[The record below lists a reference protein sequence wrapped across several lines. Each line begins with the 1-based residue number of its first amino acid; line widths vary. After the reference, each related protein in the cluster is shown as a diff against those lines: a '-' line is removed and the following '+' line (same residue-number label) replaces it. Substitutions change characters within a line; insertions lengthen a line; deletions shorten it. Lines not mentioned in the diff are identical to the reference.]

1 MKRNLWWKG
10 LALCGLMIFVVSFTL
25 SCSRG
30 SGGGRTQ
37 ATSNDLLAR
46 ILKSGKIIATLNVG
60 NPPWSYQEGEKF
72 VGMGVDLIEGWAKGV
87 GVTVEYMPLEFQGL
101 IPAIESGKADIITM
115 NLSMTV
121 PRSVRVMYTDSVGKG
136 AGVAVIIKGTYANFD
151 EINKVGVTIGTETGT
166 IHETVGEEVFP
177 KASMQ
182 TVPGTADGFAALKAR
197 RIAAM
202 LTDDSVGLLMTSQD
216 PNLEMMKQYTY
227 TDSLAFAVKMG
238 TDSYTFLQSFNTY
251 MKLIKING
259 TYGNIYRKYYDAEW
273 VPTSISNSM

>member
-1 MKRNLWWKG
+1 MKRNLWRKG
-10 LALCGLMIFVVSFTL
+10 LALCGLLILIVSFTL
-25 SCSRG
+25 SCSSG
-30 SGGGRTQ
+30 SGGGGTQ
-37 ATSNDLLAR
+37 ATGNDLLAR
-46 ILKSGKIIATLNVG
+46 IIKNGKIVATLNVG

-72 VGMGVDLIEGWAKGV
+72 VGMGVDLIEGWAKGI

-121 PRSVRVMYTDSVGKG
+121 PRSARVMYTDSVGKG
-136 AGVAVIIKGTYANFD
+136 AGVAVIIKGRYTNFD
-151 EINKVGVTIGTETGT
+151 EINKAGVTIGTETGT

-177 KASMQ
+177 NASMQ
-182 TVPGTADGFAALKAR
+182 TVPGTADGFAALKAG
-197 RIAAM
+197 RIVAM

-216 PNLEMMKQYTY
+216 SNLEMMKQYTY
-227 TDSLAFAVKMG
+227 TDTLAFAVKMG

-259 TYGNIYRKYYDAEW
+259 TYADIYKKYYDAEW
-273 VPTSISNSM
+273 VPTAVSNSM

>member
-1 MKRNLWWKG
+1 MKRKQWRKG
-10 LALCGLMIFVVSFTL
+10 LGLCGLLILILSFTL
-25 SCSRG
+25 SCTNG
-30 SGGGRTQ
+30 SGGGGSQ
-37 ATSNDLLAR
+37 ATGDDLLAR
-46 ILKSGKIIATLNVG
+46 IMKNGKIIATLNVG
-60 NPPWSYQEGEKF
+60 NPPWSYQEGQKF

-121 PRSVRVMYTDSVGKG
+121 PRSARVMYTDSVGKG
-136 AGVAVIIKGTYANFD
+136 AGVAVIIKGSYANFD
-151 EINKVGVTIGTETGT
+151 QINKAGVTIGTETGT

-177 KASMQ
+177 NASMQ
-182 TVPGTADGFAALKAR
+182 TVPGTADGFAALKAG
-197 RIAAM
+197 RIVAM

-227 TDSLAFAVKMG
+227 TDSLAFAVKLG

-259 TYGNIYRKYYDAEW
+259 TYSDIFKKYYDAEW
-273 VPTSISNSM
+273 VPTAISNSL